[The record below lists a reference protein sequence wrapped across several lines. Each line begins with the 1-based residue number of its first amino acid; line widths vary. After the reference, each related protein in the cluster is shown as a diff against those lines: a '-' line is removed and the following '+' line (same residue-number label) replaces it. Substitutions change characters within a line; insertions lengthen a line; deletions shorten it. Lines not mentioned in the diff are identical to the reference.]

1 MPSEIRMPYTKMQQQ
16 GNTIDDWLR
25 DNAGTG
31 SVRYG
36 GREGEIRHWLIG
48 DDWLYYVQYPMAEQA
63 PLEESVTVYIF
74 KNERIATEFALRF
87 A

>member
-16 GNTIDDWLR
+16 GNNIHDWLR

-36 GREGEIRHWLIG
+36 GREGEIRHWLNG
-48 DDWLYYVQYPMAEQA
+48 DDWLYYVQYPMAEQT

>member
-1 MPSEIRMPYTKMQQQ
+1 MPNEIRMPYTKMQQQ
-16 GNTIDDWLR
+16 GNNIDDWLR
-25 DNAGTG
+25 VNAGTG

-36 GREGEIRHWLIG
+36 GREGEIRHWLNG
-48 DDWLYYVQYPMAEQA
+48 DDWLYYVQYPLAEQA
-63 PLEESVTVYIF
+63 PFDESVTVYIF

>member
-16 GNTIDDWLR
+16 GNNIDDWLR
-25 DNAGTG
+25 ANAGTG

-36 GREGEIRHWLIG
+36 GREGEIRHWLNG
-48 DDWLYYVQYPMAEQA
+48 DDWLYYVQYPMGNQSA
-63 PLEESVTVYIF
+63 LEDSTTVYIF
-74 KNERIATEFALRF
+74 RDEKVATEFALRF

>member
-1 MPSEIRMPYTKMQQQ
+1 MASQVKVPYKKMSEK
-16 GNTIDDWLR
+16 IDEIESWLR

-36 GREGEIRHWLIG
+36 GREGEINHWLNG
-48 DDWLYYVQYPMAEQA
+48 DDWLYYNQYSLGDSDR
-63 PLEESVTVYIF
+63 LEDQDTVFIF
-74 KNERIATEFALRF
+74 KNERVATEFALRF

>member
-1 MPSEIRMPYTKMQQQ
+1 MPSEIRIPYPKMHTQADQVQ
-16 GNTIDDWLR
+16 EWLR
-25 DNAGTG
+25 TNAGTG

-36 GREGEIRHWLIG
+36 GREGEIRHWLNG

-74 KNERIATEFALRF
+74 KNEQTATEFALRF

>member
-1 MPSEIRMPYTKMQQQ
+1 MPNEIIMPYTKMQQQ
-16 GNTIDDWLR
+16 GNNIDDWLR
-25 DNAGTG
+25 ANAGTG

-36 GREGEIRHWLIG
+36 GREGEIRHWLNG

-74 KNERIATEFALRF
+74 KNERVATEFALRF

>member
-16 GNTIDDWLR
+16 GNTI
-25 DNAGTG
+25 
-31 SVRYG
+31 
-36 GREGEIRHWLIG
+36 

>member
-1 MPSEIRMPYTKMQQQ
+1 MEKQSDKVE
-16 GNTIDDWLR
+16 DWLR
-25 DNAGTG
+25 TNAGTG

-36 GREGEIRHWLIG
+36 GREGEIRHWLNG

-63 PLEESVTVYIF
+63 PPEEGTSVYIF
-74 KNERIATEFALRF
+74 KNEQIATEFALRF

>member
-1 MPSEIRMPYTKMQQQ
+1 MPSEIRMHYVKMQQQ
-16 GNTIDDWLR
+16 GNNIDDWLR
-25 DNAGTG
+25 TNAGTG

-36 GREGEIRHWLIG
+36 GREGEIRHWLNG

-74 KNERIATEFALRF
+74 KNERVATEFALRF

>member
-1 MPSEIRMPYTKMQQQ
+1 MPSEIRIPYAKLEKDTNK
-16 GNTIDDWLR
+16 IEEWLKTY
-25 DNAGTG
+25 AGQG

-36 GREGEIRHWLIG
+36 GREGEIRHWLNG
-48 DDWLYYVQYPMAEQA
+48 DDWLYYVQYPMADQA

-74 KNERIATEFALRF
+74 KNEQTATEFALRF